1 MNTNLTN
8 LRESLNNFKTMME
21 QAFSELL
28 DTANKQ
34 RREFLDL
41 RDRMSRTHSE
51 ITELGEVMR
60 GAVDTFDLIGYQCDS
75 TAERI
80 ADAIE
85 SGAARVPTCNYEELV
100 EFCDECGKPIANGDP
115 YIYTATGEYLC
126 ADCCSGNDDEE
137 APVEADAECADQ
149 PMDAETD
156 TAAPTEATVPAD
168 IDNQ

>member
-8 LRESLNNFKTMME
+8 LRESLNNFKSMME

-28 DTANKQ
+28 DTANEQ
-34 RREFLDL
+34 RREFLEL

-60 GAVDTFDLIGYQCDS
+60 GAVDTFDLIGYQCDT

-126 ADCCSGNDDEE
+126 ADCAGNDTTYD
-137 APVEADAECADQ
+137 DCADQ
-149 PMDAETD
+149 PTDAD
-156 TAAPTEATVPAD
+156 TGTNAPTEATVPAD
-168 IDNQ
+168 TDNQ